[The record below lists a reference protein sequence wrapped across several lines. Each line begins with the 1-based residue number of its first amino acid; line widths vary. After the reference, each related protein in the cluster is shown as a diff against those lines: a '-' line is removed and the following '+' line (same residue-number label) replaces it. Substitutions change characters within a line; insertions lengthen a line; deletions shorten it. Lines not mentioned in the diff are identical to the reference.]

1 MKKFKT
7 FYNIYSLERRFVAI
21 LLIILTLFT
30 ALAIRV
36 FYLQIISN
44 KHLQMLAAEEWL
56 RDLPLSSRR
65 GEILDSNGVS
75 LATTITTYDVYV
87 RARNVTE
94 PASLAQAISNKLNID
109 YETAYSKVTNKS
121 FSEILIKMQVEEA
134 TAKSLT
140 EYKGVYLSQ
149 NVARVYP
156 YSSLLTQVL
165 GYCTIDNIGQAGIE
179 AYYDK
184 YLKGVDGKSLTQ
196 TNAQGKEIENSLSY
210 YIPSVPGADIVTT
223 IDVQMQTILESE
235 LQTAYIENKA
245 LGVSGIII
253 DAKSGAIKAMSCL
266 PSFDLN
272 NVPRDDISALQ
283 QMTKNSTVVDVY
295 EPGSTFKLVTLAAAL
310 NEGLTN
316 VDEHFFCSGRCT
328 VDGET
333 IKCWKSTGHGSIT
346 LAEAFEKSCNCVFVN
361 LALRLGI
368 EKYYDYL
375 SLFGLGEKTGV
386 DIASESSGII
396 MPKEQV
402 KIVDLARI
410 GFGHAIAVTELQL
423 VNVYAKIC
431 SGKDLTP
438 YLVEDIS
445 SEGNTLYKHTT
456 ASTDIDLKQSTIETV
471 NALLANNMNSE
482 GNMTFI
488 PGYDIGGKTGTAQ
501 KYDENGAIAS
511 GKYIS
516 SFIGTYPASDP
527 EYILIV
533 CVNEPSAGAY
543 YGGVVAKPVGQKIF
557 SRIFEMKAIA
567 PNDETQ
573 LTNKP
578 SIEMPNLVGMT
589 LADASA
595 KLKQLGLDAIIEN
608 EGEYVLS
615 QLPASGTLLYL
626 GEIAYLI
633 TNWEILSYFIP
644 CVKNE
649 NIFDILC
656 LIELGELWNCM
667 ILFQTLNLW
676 ELKITVI

>member
-7 FYNIYSLERRFVAI
+7 FYNIYSLQKRFLATI
-21 LLIILTLFT
+21 LIILTLFF
-30 ALAIRV
+30 ALSIRV

-44 KHLQMLAAEEWL
+44 RHLQILASEEWL
-56 RDLPLSSRR
+56 RDLPLASRR
-65 GEILDSNGVS
+65 GEILDCNGVS

-94 PASLAQAISNKLNID
+94 PARLASAISESLNID
-109 YETAYSKVTNKS
+109 YETAYTKVTNKS
-121 FSEILIKMQVEEA
+121 FSEILIKMQVEESL
-134 TAKSLT
+134 AKALT
-140 EYKGVYLSQ
+140 EYSGVYLSQ

-210 YIPSVPGADIVTT
+210 YIPSVPGANLTTT

-235 LQTAYIENKA
+235 LMTAYLENKA

-253 DAKSGAIKAMSCL
+253 DAKTGEIKAMSCL

-283 QMTKNSTVVDVY
+283 LMTKNSTVVDVY

-310 NEGLTN
+310 NEGL
-316 VDEHFFCSGRCT
+316 VSEDEHFFCSGRTT

-333 IKCWKSTGHGSIT
+333 IKCWKSTGHGSLT
-346 LAEAFEKSCNCVFVN
+346 LSEAFEKSCNCVFVN

-375 SLFGLGEKTGV
+375 NLFGLGEKTGV
-386 DIASESSGII
+386 DIASESSGIV
-396 MPKEQV
+396 MSEEQV

-438 YLVEDIS
+438 YLVEEIVAEDT
-445 SEGNTLYKHTT
+445 TLYKHSSAYTK
-456 ASTDIDLKQSTIETV
+456 IDLKESTISTV
-471 NALLANNMNSE
+471 NKLLANNINSE
-482 GNMTFI
+482 GNMTFVA
-488 PGYDIGGKTGTAQ
+488 GYNIGGKTGTAQ
-501 KYDENGAIAS
+501 KYDENGQIAS

-516 SFIGTYPASDP
+516 SFIGTYPASNP

-543 YGGVVAKPVGQKIF
+543 YGGVVAKPVGQRIF
-557 SRIFEMKAIA
+557 TRIFETKAIS
-567 PNDETQ
+567 PNDESQ
-573 LTNKP
+573 LTNQP
-578 SIEMPNLVGMT
+578 TIEMPNLIGMT

-595 KLKQLGLDAIIEN
+595 KLKQLGLDAVIEN

-615 QLPASGTLLYL
+615 QLPMAGTMLYL
-626 GEIAYLI
+626 GEMTYLI
-633 TNWEILSYFIP
+633 TN
-644 CVKNE
+644 
-649 NIFDILC
+649 
-656 LIELGELWNCM
+656 
-667 ILFQTLNLW
+667 
-676 ELKITVI
+676 

>member
-7 FYNIYSLERRFVAI
+7 FYNIYSLQKRFLATI
-21 LLIILTLFT
+21 LIILTLFF
-30 ALAIRV
+30 ALSIRV

-44 KHLQMLAAEEWL
+44 RHLQILASEEWL
-56 RDLPLSSRR
+56 RDLPLASRR
-65 GEILDSNGVS
+65 GEILDCNGVS

-94 PASLAQAISNKLNID
+94 PARLASAISESLNID
-109 YETAYSKVTNKS
+109 YETAYTKVTNKS
-121 FSEILIKMQVEEA
+121 FSEILIKMQVEESL
-134 TAKSLT
+134 AKALT
-140 EYKGVYLSQ
+140 EYSGVYLSQ

-210 YIPSVPGADIVTT
+210 YIPSVAGANLTTT

-235 LQTAYIENKA
+235 LMTAYLENKA

-253 DAKSGAIKAMSCL
+253 DAKTGEIKAMSCL

-283 QMTKNSTVVDVY
+283 LMTKNSTVVDVY

-310 NEGLTN
+310 NEGL
-316 VDEHFFCSGRCT
+316 VSEDEHFFCSGRTT

-333 IKCWKSTGHGSIT
+333 IKCWKSTGHGSLT
-346 LAEAFEKSCNCVFVN
+346 LSEAFEKSCNCVFVN

-375 SLFGLGEKTGV
+375 NLFGLGEKTGV
-386 DIASESSGII
+386 DIASESSGIV
-396 MPKEQV
+396 MSEDQV

-438 YLVEDIS
+438 YLVEEIVAEDT
-445 SEGNTLYKHTT
+445 TLYKHSS
-456 ASTDIDLKQSTIETV
+456 ASTKIDLKESTISTV
-471 NALLANNMNSE
+471 NKLLANNINSE
-482 GNMTFI
+482 GNMTFVA
-488 PGYDIGGKTGTAQ
+488 GYDIGGKTGTAQ
-501 KYDENGAIAS
+501 KYDENGQIAS

-516 SFIGTYPASDP
+516 SFIGTYPASNP

-543 YGGVVAKPVGQKIF
+543 YGGVVAKPVGQ
-557 SRIFEMKAIA
+557 RIFTRTFETKAIS
-567 PNDETQ
+567 PNDESQ
-573 LTNKP
+573 LTNQP
-578 SIEMPNLVGMT
+578 TIEMPNLIGMT

-595 KLKQLGLDAIIEN
+595 KLKQLGLDAVIEN

-615 QLPASGTLLYL
+615 QLPIAGTMLYL
-626 GEIAYLI
+626 GEMTYLI
-633 TNWEILSYFIP
+633 TN
-644 CVKNE
+644 
-649 NIFDILC
+649 
-656 LIELGELWNCM
+656 
-667 ILFQTLNLW
+667 
-676 ELKITVI
+676 

>member
-7 FYNIYSLERRFVAI
+7 FYNIYSLQKRFLATI
-21 LLIILTLFT
+21 LIILTLFF
-30 ALAIRV
+30 ALSIRV

-44 KHLQMLAAEEWL
+44 RHLQILASEEWL
-56 RDLPLSSRR
+56 RDLPLASRR
-65 GEILDSNGVS
+65 GEILDCNGVS

-94 PASLAQAISNKLNID
+94 PARLASAISESLNID
-109 YETAYSKVTNKS
+109 YETAYTKVTNKS
-121 FSEILIKMQVEEA
+121 FSEILIKMQVEESL
-134 TAKSLT
+134 AKALT
-140 EYKGVYLSQ
+140 EYSGVYLSQ

-210 YIPSVPGADIVTT
+210 YIPSVPGANLTTT

-235 LQTAYIENKA
+235 LMTAYLENKA

-253 DAKSGAIKAMSCL
+253 DAKTGAIKAMSCL

-283 QMTKNSTVVDVY
+283 LMTKNSTVVDVY

-310 NEGLTN
+310 NEGL
-316 VDEHFFCSGRCT
+316 VSEDEHFFCSGRTT

-333 IKCWKSTGHGSIT
+333 IKCWKSTGHGSLT
-346 LAEAFEKSCNCVFVN
+346 LSEAFEKSCNCVFVN

-375 SLFGLGEKTGV
+375 NLFGLGEKTGV
-386 DIASESSGII
+386 DIASESSGIV
-396 MPKEQV
+396 MSEDQV

-438 YLVEDIS
+438 YLVEEIVAEDT
-445 SEGNTLYKHTT
+445 TLYKHSS
-456 ASTDIDLKQSTIETV
+456 ASTKIDLKESTISTV
-471 NALLANNMNSE
+471 NKLLANNINSE
-482 GNMTFI
+482 GNMTFVA
-488 PGYDIGGKTGTAQ
+488 GYDIGGKTGTAQ
-501 KYDENGAIAS
+501 KYDENGQIAS

-516 SFIGTYPASDP
+516 SFIGTYPASNP

-543 YGGVVAKPVGQKIF
+543 YGGVVAKPVGQRIF
-557 SRIFEMKAIA
+557 TRIFETKAFS
-567 PNDETQ
+567 PNDESQ
-573 LTNKP
+573 LTNQP
-578 SIEMPNLVGMT
+578 TIEMPNLIGMT

-615 QLPASGTLLYL
+615 QLPMAGTMLYL
-626 GEIAYLI
+626 GEMTYLI
-633 TNWEILSYFIP
+633 TNWNILSYFIP
-644 CVKNE
+644 
-649 NIFDILC
+649 
-656 LIELGELWNCM
+656 
-667 ILFQTLNLW
+667 
-676 ELKITVI
+676 

>member
-7 FYNIYSLERRFVAI
+7 FYNIYSLQKRFLATI
-21 LLIILTLFT
+21 LIILTLFF
-30 ALAIRV
+30 ALSIRV

-44 KHLQMLAAEEWL
+44 RHLQILASEEWL
-56 RDLPLSSRR
+56 RDLPLASRR
-65 GEILDSNGVS
+65 GEILDCNGVS

-94 PASLAQAISNKLNID
+94 PARLASAISESLNID
-109 YETAYSKVTNKS
+109 YETAYTKVTNKS
-121 FSEILIKMQVEEA
+121 FSEILIKMQVEESL
-134 TAKSLT
+134 AKALT
-140 EYKGVYLSQ
+140 EYSGVYLSQ

-210 YIPSVPGADIVTT
+210 YIPSVPGANLTTT

-235 LQTAYIENKA
+235 LMTAYLENKA

-253 DAKSGAIKAMSCL
+253 DAKTGEIKAMSCL

-283 QMTKNSTVVDVY
+283 LMTKNSTVVDVY

-310 NEGLTN
+310 NEGL
-316 VDEHFFCSGRCT
+316 VSEDEHFFCSGRTT

-333 IKCWKSTGHGSIT
+333 IKCWKSTGHGSLT
-346 LAEAFEKSCNCVFVN
+346 LSEAFEKSCNCVFVN

-375 SLFGLGEKTGV
+375 NLFGLGEKTGV
-386 DIASESSGII
+386 DIASESSGIV
-396 MPKEQV
+396 MSEDQV

-438 YLVEDIS
+438 YLVEEIVAEDT
-445 SEGNTLYKHTT
+445 TLYKHSS
-456 ASTDIDLKQSTIETV
+456 ASTKIDLKESTISTV
-471 NALLANNMNSE
+471 NKLLANNINSE
-482 GNMTFI
+482 GNMTFVA
-488 PGYDIGGKTGTAQ
+488 GYDIGGKTGTAQ
-501 KYDENGAIAS
+501 KYDENGQIAS

-516 SFIGTYPASDP
+516 SFIGTYPASNP

-543 YGGVVAKPVGQKIF
+543 YGGVVAKPVGQHIF
-557 SRIFEMKAIA
+557 TRIFETKAIS
-567 PNDETQ
+567 PNDESQ
-573 LTNKP
+573 LTNQP
-578 SIEMPNLVGMT
+578 TIEMPNLIGMT

-595 KLKQLGLDAIIEN
+595 KLKQLGLDAVIEN

-615 QLPASGTLLYL
+615 QLPIAGTMLYL
-626 GEIAYLI
+626 GEMTYLI
-633 TNWEILSYFIP
+633 TN
-644 CVKNE
+644 
-649 NIFDILC
+649 
-656 LIELGELWNCM
+656 
-667 ILFQTLNLW
+667 
-676 ELKITVI
+676 

>member
-7 FYNIYSLERRFVAI
+7 FYNIYSLQKRFLATI
-21 LLIILTLFT
+21 LIILTLFF
-30 ALAIRV
+30 ALSIRV

-44 KHLQMLAAEEWL
+44 RHLQILASEEWL
-56 RDLPLSSRR
+56 RDLPLASRR
-65 GEILDSNGVS
+65 GEILDCNGVS

-94 PASLAQAISNKLNID
+94 PARLASAISESLNID
-109 YETAYSKVTNKS
+109 YETAYTKVTNKS
-121 FSEILIKMQVEEA
+121 FSEILIKMQVEESL
-134 TAKSLT
+134 AKALT
-140 EYKGVYLSQ
+140 EYSGVYLSQ

-210 YIPSVPGADIVTT
+210 YIPSVPGANLTTT

-235 LQTAYIENKA
+235 LMTAYLENKA

-253 DAKSGAIKAMSCL
+253 DAKTGEIKAMSCL

-283 QMTKNSTVVDVY
+283 LMTKNSTVVDVY

-310 NEGLTN
+310 NEGL
-316 VDEHFFCSGRCT
+316 VSEDEHFFCSGRTT

-333 IKCWKSTGHGSIT
+333 IKCWKSTGHGSLT
-346 LAEAFEKSCNCVFVN
+346 LSEAFEKSCNCVFVN

-375 SLFGLGEKTGV
+375 NLFGLGEKTGV
-386 DIASESSGII
+386 DIASESSGIV
-396 MPKEQV
+396 MSEDQV

-438 YLVEDIS
+438 YLVEEIVAEDT
-445 SEGNTLYKHTT
+445 TLYKHSS
-456 ASTDIDLKQSTIETV
+456 ASTKIDLKESTISTV
-471 NALLANNMNSE
+471 NKLLANNINSE
-482 GNMTFI
+482 GNMTFVA
-488 PGYDIGGKTGTAQ
+488 GYDIGGKTGTAQ
-501 KYDENGAIAS
+501 KYDENGQIAS

-516 SFIGTYPASDP
+516 SFIGTYPASNP

-543 YGGVVAKPVGQKIF
+543 YGGVVAKPVGQRIF
-557 SRIFEMKAIA
+557 TRIFETKAIS
-567 PNDETQ
+567 PNDESQ
-573 LTNKP
+573 LTNQP
-578 SIEMPNLVGMT
+578 TIEMPNLIGMT

-595 KLKQLGLDAIIEN
+595 KLKQLGLDAVIEN

-615 QLPASGTLLYL
+615 QLPIAGTMLYL
-626 GEIAYLI
+626 GEMTYLI
-633 TNWEILSYFIP
+633 TN
-644 CVKNE
+644 
-649 NIFDILC
+649 
-656 LIELGELWNCM
+656 
-667 ILFQTLNLW
+667 
-676 ELKITVI
+676 

>member
-7 FYNIYSLERRFVAI
+7 FYNIYSLQKRFLATI
-21 LLIILTLFT
+21 LIILTLFF
-30 ALAIRV
+30 ALSIRV

-44 KHLQMLAAEEWL
+44 RHLQILASEEWL
-56 RDLPLSSRR
+56 RDLPLASRR
-65 GEILDSNGVS
+65 GEILDCNGVS

-87 RARNVTE
+87 RARNVSE
-94 PASLAQAISNKLNID
+94 PARLASAISESLNID
-109 YETAYSKVTNKS
+109 YETAYTKVTNKS
-121 FSEILIKMQVEEA
+121 FSEILIKMQVEESL
-134 TAKSLT
+134 AKALT
-140 EYKGVYLSQ
+140 EYSGVYLSQ

-210 YIPSVPGADIVTT
+210 YIPSVAGANLTTT

-235 LQTAYIENKA
+235 LMTAYLENKA

-253 DAKSGAIKAMSCL
+253 DAKTGAIKAMSCL

-283 QMTKNSTVVDVY
+283 LMTKNSTVVDVY

-310 NEGLTN
+310 NEGL
-316 VDEHFFCSGRCT
+316 VSEDEHFFCSGRTT

-333 IKCWKSTGHGSIT
+333 IKCWKSTGHGSLT
-346 LAEAFEKSCNCVFVN
+346 LSEAFEKSCNCVFVN

-375 SLFGLGEKTGV
+375 NLFGLGEKTGV
-386 DIASESSGII
+386 DIASESSGIV
-396 MPKEQV
+396 MSEDQV

-438 YLVEDIS
+438 YLVEEIVAEDT
-445 SEGNTLYKHTT
+445 TLYKHSS
-456 ASTDIDLKQSTIETV
+456 ASTKIDLKESTISTV
-471 NALLANNMNSE
+471 NKLLANNINSE
-482 GNMTFI
+482 GNMTFVA
-488 PGYDIGGKTGTAQ
+488 GYDIGGKTGTAQ
-501 KYDENGAIAS
+501 KYDENGQIAS

-516 SFIGTYPASDP
+516 SFIGTYPASNP

-543 YGGVVAKPVGQKIF
+543 YGGVVAKPVGQRIF
-557 SRIFEMKAIA
+557 TRIFETKAIS
-567 PNDETQ
+567 PNDESQ
-573 LTNKP
+573 LTNQP
-578 SIEMPNLVGMT
+578 TIEMPNLIGMT

-595 KLKQLGLDAIIEN
+595 KLKQLGLDAVIEN

-615 QLPASGTLLYL
+615 QLPMAGTMLYL
-626 GEIAYLI
+626 GEMTYLI
-633 TNWEILSYFIP
+633 TN
-644 CVKNE
+644 
-649 NIFDILC
+649 
-656 LIELGELWNCM
+656 
-667 ILFQTLNLW
+667 
-676 ELKITVI
+676 

>member
-7 FYNIYSLERRFVAI
+7 FYNIYSLQKRFLATI
-21 LLIILTLFT
+21 LIILTLFF
-30 ALAIRV
+30 ALSIRV

-44 KHLQMLAAEEWL
+44 RHLQILASEEWL
-56 RDLPLSSRR
+56 RDLPLASRR
-65 GEILDSNGVS
+65 GEILDCNGVS

-94 PASLAQAISNKLNID
+94 PARLASAISESLNID
-109 YETAYSKVTNKS
+109 YETAYTKVTNKS
-121 FSEILIKMQVEEA
+121 FSEILIKMQVEESL
-134 TAKSLT
+134 AKALT
-140 EYKGVYLSQ
+140 EYSGVYLSQ

-210 YIPSVPGADIVTT
+210 YIPSVPGANLTTT

-235 LQTAYIENKA
+235 LMTAYLENKA

-253 DAKSGAIKAMSCL
+253 DAKTGEIKAMSCL

-283 QMTKNSTVVDVY
+283 LMTKNSTVVDVY

-310 NEGLTN
+310 NEGL
-316 VDEHFFCSGRCT
+316 VSEDEHFFCSGRTT

-333 IKCWKSTGHGSIT
+333 IKCWKSTGHGSLT
-346 LAEAFEKSCNCVFVN
+346 LSEAFEKSCNCVFVN

-375 SLFGLGEKTGV
+375 NLFGLGEKTGV
-386 DIASESSGII
+386 DIASESSGIV
-396 MPKEQV
+396 MSEDQV

-438 YLVEDIS
+438 YLVEEIVAEDT
-445 SEGNTLYKHTT
+445 TLYKHSS
-456 ASTDIDLKQSTIETV
+456 ASTKIDLKESTISTV
-471 NALLANNMNSE
+471 NKLLANNINSE
-482 GNMTFI
+482 GNMTFVA
-488 PGYDIGGKTGTAQ
+488 GYDIGGKTGTAQ
-501 KYDENGAIAS
+501 KYDENGQIAS

-516 SFIGTYPASDP
+516 SFIGTYPASNP

-543 YGGVVAKPVGQKIF
+543 YGGVVAKPVGQRIF
-557 SRIFEMKAIA
+557 TRIFETKAIS
-567 PNDETQ
+567 PNDESQ
-573 LTNKP
+573 LTNQP
-578 SIEMPNLVGMT
+578 TIEMPNLIGMT
-589 LADASA
+589 LADASG
-595 KLKQLGLDAIIEN
+595 KLKQLGLDAVIEN

-615 QLPASGTLLYL
+615 QLPMAGTMLYL
-626 GEIAYLI
+626 GEMTYLI
-633 TNWEILSYFIP
+633 TN
-644 CVKNE
+644 
-649 NIFDILC
+649 
-656 LIELGELWNCM
+656 
-667 ILFQTLNLW
+667 
-676 ELKITVI
+676 

>member
-7 FYNIYSLERRFVAI
+7 FYNIYSLQKRFLATI
-21 LLIILTLFT
+21 LIILTLFF
-30 ALAIRV
+30 ALSIRV

-44 KHLQMLAAEEWL
+44 RHLQILASEEWL
-56 RDLPLSSRR
+56 RDLPLASRR
-65 GEILDSNGVS
+65 GEILDCNGVS

-94 PASLAQAISNKLNID
+94 PARLASAISESLNID
-109 YETAYSKVTNKS
+109 YETAYTKVTNKS
-121 FSEILIKMQVEEA
+121 FSEILIKMQVEESL
-134 TAKSLT
+134 AKALT
-140 EYKGVYLSQ
+140 EYSGVYLSQ

-210 YIPSVPGADIVTT
+210 YIPSVPGANLTTT

-235 LQTAYIENKA
+235 LMTAYLENKA

-253 DAKSGAIKAMSCL
+253 DAKTGEIKAMSCL

-283 QMTKNSTVVDVY
+283 LMTKNSTVVDVY

-310 NEGLTN
+310 NEGL
-316 VDEHFFCSGRCT
+316 VSEDEHFFCSGRTT

-333 IKCWKSTGHGSIT
+333 IKCWKSTGHGSLT
-346 LAEAFEKSCNCVFVN
+346 LSEAFEKSCNCVFVN

-375 SLFGLGEKTGV
+375 NLFGLGEKTGV
-386 DIASESSGII
+386 DIASESSGIV
-396 MPKEQV
+396 MSEDQV

-438 YLVEDIS
+438 YLVEEIVAEDT
-445 SEGNTLYKHTT
+445 TLYKHSS
-456 ASTDIDLKQSTIETV
+456 ASTKIDLKESTISTV
-471 NALLANNMNSE
+471 NKLLANNINSE
-482 GNMTFI
+482 GNMTFVA
-488 PGYDIGGKTGTAQ
+488 GYDIGGKTGTAQ
-501 KYDENGAIAS
+501 KYDENGQIAS

-516 SFIGTYPASDP
+516 SFIGTYPASNP

-543 YGGVVAKPVGQKIF
+543 YGGVVAKPVGQRIF
-557 SRIFEMKAIA
+557 TRIFETKAIS
-567 PNDETQ
+567 PNDESQ
-573 LTNKP
+573 LTNQP
-578 SIEMPNLVGMT
+578 TIEMPNLIGMT
-589 LADASA
+589 LADASG
-595 KLKQLGLDAIIEN
+595 KLKQLGLDAVIEN

-615 QLPASGTLLYL
+615 QLPMAGTMLYL
-626 GEIAYLI
+626 GEMTYLI
-633 TNWEILSYFIP
+633 TNWNILSYFIP
-644 CVKNE
+644 
-649 NIFDILC
+649 
-656 LIELGELWNCM
+656 
-667 ILFQTLNLW
+667 
-676 ELKITVI
+676 

>member
-7 FYNIYSLERRFVAI
+7 FYNIYSLQKRFLATI
-21 LLIILTLFT
+21 LIILTLFF
-30 ALAIRV
+30 ALSVRV

-44 KHLQMLAAEEWL
+44 RHLQILASEEWL
-56 RDLPLSSRR
+56 RDLPLASRR
-65 GEILDSNGVS
+65 GEILDCNGVS

-94 PASLAQAISNKLNID
+94 PARLASAISESLNID
-109 YETAYSKVTNKS
+109 YETAYTKVTNKS
-121 FSEILIKMQVEEA
+121 FSEILIKMQVEESL
-134 TAKSLT
+134 AKALT
-140 EYKGVYLSQ
+140 EYSGVYLSQ

-210 YIPSVPGADIVTT
+210 YIPSVAGANLTTT

-235 LQTAYIENKA
+235 LMTAYLENKA

-253 DAKSGAIKAMSCL
+253 DAKTGAIKGMSCL

-283 QMTKNSTVVDVY
+283 LMTKNSTVVDVY

-310 NEGLTN
+310 NEGL
-316 VDEHFFCSGRCT
+316 VSEDEHFFCSGRTT

-333 IKCWKSTGHGSIT
+333 IKCWKSTGHGSLT
-346 LAEAFEKSCNCVFVN
+346 LSEAFEKSCNCVFVN

-375 SLFGLGEKTGV
+375 NLFGLGEKTGV
-386 DIASESSGII
+386 DIASESSGIV
-396 MPKEQV
+396 MSEDQV

-438 YLVEDIS
+438 YLVEEIVAEDT
-445 SEGNTLYKHTT
+445 TLYKHSS
-456 ASTDIDLKQSTIETV
+456 ASTKIDLKESTISTV
-471 NALLANNMNSE
+471 NKLLANNINSE
-482 GNMTFI
+482 GNMTFVA
-488 PGYDIGGKTGTAQ
+488 GYDIGGKTGTAQ
-501 KYDENGAIAS
+501 KYDENGQIAS

-516 SFIGTYPASDP
+516 SFIGTYPASNP

-543 YGGVVAKPVGQKIF
+543 YGGVVAKPVGQRIF
-557 SRIFEMKAIA
+557 TRIFETKAIS
-567 PNDETQ
+567 PNDESQ
-573 LTNKP
+573 LTNQP
-578 SIEMPNLVGMT
+578 TIEMPNLIGMT

-595 KLKQLGLDAIIEN
+595 KLKQLGLDAVIEN

-615 QLPASGTLLYL
+615 QLPIAGTMLYL
-626 GEIAYLI
+626 GEMTYLI
-633 TNWEILSYFIP
+633 TNWNILSYFIP
-644 CVKNE
+644 
-649 NIFDILC
+649 
-656 LIELGELWNCM
+656 
-667 ILFQTLNLW
+667 
-676 ELKITVI
+676 

>member
-7 FYNIYSLERRFVAI
+7 FYNIYSLQKRFLATI
-21 LLIILTLFT
+21 LIILTLFF
-30 ALAIRV
+30 ALSIRV

-44 KHLQMLAAEEWL
+44 RHLQILASEEWL
-56 RDLPLSSRR
+56 RDLPLASRR
-65 GEILDSNGVS
+65 GEILDCNGVS

-94 PASLAQAISNKLNID
+94 PARLASAISESLTID
-109 YETAYSKVTNKS
+109 YETAYTKVTNKS
-121 FSEILIKMQVEEA
+121 FSEILIKMQVEESL
-134 TAKSLT
+134 AKALT
-140 EYKGVYLSQ
+140 EYSGVYLSQ

-210 YIPSVPGADIVTT
+210 YIPSVPGANLTTT

-235 LQTAYIENKA
+235 LMTAYLENKA

-253 DAKSGAIKAMSCL
+253 DAKTGAIKAMSCL

-283 QMTKNSTVVDVY
+283 LMTKNSTVVDVY

-310 NEGLTN
+310 NEGL
-316 VDEHFFCSGRCT
+316 VSEDEHFFCSGRTT

-333 IKCWKSTGHGSIT
+333 IKCWKSTGHGSLT
-346 LAEAFEKSCNCVFVN
+346 LSEAFEKSCNCVFVN

-375 SLFGLGEKTGV
+375 NLFGLGEKTGV
-386 DIASESSGII
+386 DIASESSGIV
-396 MPKEQV
+396 MSEDQV

-438 YLVEDIS
+438 YLVEEIVAEDT
-445 SEGNTLYKHTT
+445 TLYKHSS
-456 ASTDIDLKQSTIETV
+456 ASTKIDLKESTISTV
-471 NALLANNMNSE
+471 NKLLANNINSE
-482 GNMTFI
+482 GNMTFVA
-488 PGYDIGGKTGTAQ
+488 GYDIGGKTGTAQ
-501 KYDENGAIAS
+501 KYDENGQIAS

-516 SFIGTYPASDP
+516 SFIGTYPASNP

-543 YGGVVAKPVGQKIF
+543 YGGVVAKPVGQRIF
-557 SRIFEMKAIA
+557 TRIFETKAIS
-567 PNDETQ
+567 PNDESQ
-573 LTNKP
+573 LTSQP
-578 SIEMPNLVGMT
+578 TIEMPNLIGMT

-595 KLKQLGLDAIIEN
+595 KLKQLGLDAVIEN

-615 QLPASGTLLYL
+615 QLPMAGTMLYL
-626 GEIAYLI
+626 GEMTYLI
-633 TNWEILSYFIP
+633 TN
-644 CVKNE
+644 
-649 NIFDILC
+649 
-656 LIELGELWNCM
+656 
-667 ILFQTLNLW
+667 
-676 ELKITVI
+676 

>member
-7 FYNIYSLERRFVAI
+7 FYNIYSLQKRFLATI
-21 LLIILTLFT
+21 LIILTLFF
-30 ALAIRV
+30 ALSIRV

-44 KHLQMLAAEEWL
+44 RHLQILASEEWL
-56 RDLPLSSRR
+56 RDLPLASRR
-65 GEILDSNGVS
+65 GEILDCNGVS

-94 PASLAQAISNKLNID
+94 PARLASAISESLNID
-109 YETAYSKVTNKS
+109 YETAYTKVTNKS
-121 FSEILIKMQVEEA
+121 FSEILIKMQVEESL
-134 TAKSLT
+134 AKALT
-140 EYKGVYLSQ
+140 EYSGVYLSQ

-210 YIPSVPGADIVTT
+210 YIPSVPGANLTTT

-235 LQTAYIENKA
+235 LMTAYLENKA

-253 DAKSGAIKAMSCL
+253 DAKTGAIKAMSCL

-283 QMTKNSTVVDVY
+283 LMTKNSTVVDVY

-310 NEGLTN
+310 NEGL
-316 VDEHFFCSGRCT
+316 VSEDEHFFCSGRTT

-333 IKCWKSTGHGSIT
+333 IKCWKSTGHGSLT
-346 LAEAFEKSCNCVFVN
+346 LSEAFEKSCNCVFVN

-375 SLFGLGEKTGV
+375 NLFGLGEKTGV
-386 DIASESSGII
+386 DIASESSGIV
-396 MPKEQV
+396 MSEDQV

-438 YLVEDIS
+438 YLVEEIVAEDT
-445 SEGNTLYKHTT
+445 TLYKHSS
-456 ASTDIDLKQSTIETV
+456 ASTKIDLKESTISTV
-471 NALLANNMNSE
+471 NKLLANNINSE
-482 GNMTFI
+482 GNMTFVA
-488 PGYDIGGKTGTAQ
+488 GYDIGGKTGTAQ
-501 KYDENGAIAS
+501 KYDENGQIAS

-516 SFIGTYPASDP
+516 SFIGTYPASNP

-543 YGGVVAKPVGQKIF
+543 YGGVVAKPVGQRIF
-557 SRIFEMKAIA
+557 TRIFETKAFS
-567 PNDETQ
+567 PNDESQ
-573 LTNKP
+573 LTNQP
-578 SIEMPNLVGMT
+578 TIEMPNLIGMT
-589 LADASA
+589 LADASV

-615 QLPASGTLLYL
+615 QLPMAGTMLYL
-626 GEIAYLI
+626 GEMTYLI
-633 TNWEILSYFIP
+633 TNWNILSYFIP
-644 CVKNE
+644 
-649 NIFDILC
+649 
-656 LIELGELWNCM
+656 
-667 ILFQTLNLW
+667 
-676 ELKITVI
+676 